1 MKTTIKNRLMTVLA
15 LITLSLVGEASA
27 AGFKLETIVPGY
39 PGYVVVKPELR
50 GVLGGRVRWN
60 ASLRC
65 YETDRVE
72 RLERVRVTIFA
83 TTAGERCRNGAIAGI
98 TASNGTA
105 FFQAVNLPYTE
116 TRFSV
121 SANPSFDNVHLRAFT
136 TSGSFEMRV
145 PIGRRPR

>member
-1 MKTTIKNRLMTVLA
+1 MKPTPKNHLLTLLA
-15 LITLSLVGEASA
+15 CITFGLIGEASA

-39 PGYVVVKPELR
+39 PGYVIVKPELR

-65 YETDRVE
+65 YETDRVA
-72 RLERVRVTIFA
+72 RGERVRVTIFP
-83 TTAGERCRNGAIAGI
+83 TTAGERCRNGAITGI

-116 TRFSV
+116 TRFAV
-121 SANPSFDNVHLRAFT
+121 SPNPSFDNVHLRAFT
-136 TSGSFEMRV
+136 SSGSFEKRL
-145 PIGRRPR
+145 PIGRRP